1 MITLYDHPLS
11 PYAQKVKIALK
22 EKGLAYQAP
31 MPGGL
36 GAGGAQGAFVE
47 ASPRAEVPALVDG
60 DVAIFDSTIILE
72 YLDDAYPEPA
82 MRPASAADR
91 ARVRMLEEVMDTHFE
106 AINWGLSEIRW
117 FRRAEGAQA
126 EAMFA
131 TARAQTEG
139 FFGWLEKQLGD
150 RPWFNGETFG
160 WGDLSVVPYV
170 NGSVGHGVPPAE
182 GSKLAV
188 AGARQRA
195 AVGGGLRRRHRRT
208 GRQRRDHD
216 QRRRAGGEGS
226 VQARVPGPP
235 PGVDDQVR
243 RGGRG
248 AEGPGTRQH
257 PLRAAVRLA
266 PPLEPSPTVEVRGG
280 CPF

>member
-11 PYAQKVKIALK
+11 PYAQKVKIALR
-22 EKGLAYQAP
+22 EKGLEYQAP

-60 DVAIFDSTIILE
+60 DVAVFDSTIILE
-72 YLDDAYPEPA
+72 YLDDAYPDPA

-131 TARAQTEG
+131 TARSQTEG
-139 FFGWLEKQLGD
+139 FFAWLEKQLGD

-160 WGDLSVVPYV
+160 WGDLSVVPYL
-170 NGSVGHGVPPAE
+170 NGSVGQGIPPAE
-182 GSKLAV
+182 GSKLAAWLARANARPSV
-188 AGARQRA
+188 AACVADIAALNAGASMPNVA
-195 AVGGGLRRRHRRT
+195 ELVEKGLFKREY
-208 GRQRRDHD
+208 RDH
-216 QRRRAGGEGS
+216 RLEWMIKSG
-226 VQARVPGPP
+226 
-235 PGVDDQVR
+235 GVDVVLKGLERDNIR
-243 RGGRG
+243 F
-248 AEGPGTRQH
+248 
-257 PLRAAVRLA
+257 A
-266 PPLEPSPTVEVRGG
+266 PAFG
-280 CPF
+280 